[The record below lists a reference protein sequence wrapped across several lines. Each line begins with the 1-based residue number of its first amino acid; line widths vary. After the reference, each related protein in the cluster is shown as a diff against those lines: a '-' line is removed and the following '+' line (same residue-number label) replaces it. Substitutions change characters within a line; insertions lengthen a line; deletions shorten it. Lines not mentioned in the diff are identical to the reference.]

1 VEIDHGAPFFFF
13 VASALVILPFLLA
26 SFGVLPGARIDLSRS
41 VLVHAASER
50 VWEHVGSVPALHA
63 VHGKFKD
70 FGRVTGW
77 SLRHGDGESAGSVWR
92 ALGTWGATPYWADVE
107 ILRIVPGKEIAIR
120 LRRDSLGTQRGLRDH
135 VGSLSLESIGPDATK
150 ITWRLGARLRGPR
163 RRLERLLSFHRLR
176 ARLLDQGLRSLKVEI
191 DSATKDQEGP
201 SSVQAGEAGPL
212 RVSPP
217 PTERIPPETTA

>member
-1 VEIDHGAPFFFF
+1 VEFDHGAPFFFF
-13 VASALVILPFLLA
+13 VALALVILPFLLA
-26 SFGVLPGARIDLSRS
+26 SFGLLPGARIDLSRS

-50 VWEHVGSVPALHA
+50 VWEHVGSLPALHA

-77 SLRHGDGESAGSVWR
+77 SLRYGDGESTGSVWR

-120 LRRDSLGTQRGLRDH
+120 LRRDSLGTQKGLRDH
-135 VGSLSLESIGPDATK
+135 VGSLALESIGPDATK

-163 RRLERLLSFHRLR
+163 LRLERLLSFQRLR

-191 DSATKDQEGP
+191 DDATRETDHRP
-201 SSVQAGEAGPL
+201 SVPSGDAGTHG
-212 RVSPP
+212 VPP
-217 PTERIPPETTA
+217 QLTGRIPPETTV